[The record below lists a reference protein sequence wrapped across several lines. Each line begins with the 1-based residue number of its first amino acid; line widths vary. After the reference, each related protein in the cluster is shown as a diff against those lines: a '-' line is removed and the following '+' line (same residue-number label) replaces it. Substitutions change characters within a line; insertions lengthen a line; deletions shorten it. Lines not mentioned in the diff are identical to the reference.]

1 MSVVR
6 VAIVTESFLPTWGG
20 ATTTVC
26 HVLDRLAATGHEAM
40 VICPGPAPASYRGFP
55 VRTVRGVKVR
65 GVRVGLPTQSV
76 EHHLQEWQ
84 PDIVHI
90 ATPFGLGAR
99 GLAAARNLR
108 LPNVAV
114 FQTDIPSFLAHHTRP
129 LSDRVSHLSWRWLRH
144 VHSLADVTLAPN
156 TATMNWLAGKGI
168 PRTAVWARGVDTATY
183 NPTLRTGG
191 LARELHQ
198 CLAPN
203 GETVV
208 GYVGRLAAEK
218 ELDRLTE
225 IADLPGISLA
235 IVGDGPAR
243 DRLERALPR
252 AAFLGYRQGME
263 LAGTYAAFDMFV
275 HPGSHEMFGQTLQEA
290 MASGLPVVAAASGGP
305 LDLVRPGVT
314 GLLFDPTR
322 PGALR
327 ESVGGLAAD
336 AAMRERMGHNGRL
349 KIERRA
355 WPAAVDEL
363 LELYSDVVNPA
374 YLRRAA

>member
-1 MSVVR
+1 VYVVR

-20 ATTTVC
+20 VTTTVC

-65 GVRVGLPTQSV
+65 GLRVGLPTA
-76 EHHLQEWQ
+76 EMERHLLEWQ
-84 PDIVHI
+84 PDIVHV
-90 ATPFGLGAR
+90 ASPFGLGAR
-99 GLAAARNLR
+99 GLGAARNLQ
-108 LPNVAV
+108 LPSIAV
-114 FQTDIPSFLAHHTRP
+114 FQTDMPSFLAQHTGP
-129 LSDRVSHLSWRWLRH
+129 MPDRVSHLSWRRLRH

-156 TATMNWLAGKGI
+156 TTTMKSLAAKGI

-183 NPTLRTGG
+183 HPKRRDCG
-191 LARELHQ
+191 LARELRQ

-203 GETVV
+203 GETIV
-208 GYVGRLAAEK
+208 GYVGRLSPEK
-218 ELDRLTE
+218 ELDRLAE
-225 IADLPGISLA
+225 IADLPGTSLA

-243 DRLERALPR
+243 DRLERLLPK
-252 AAFLGYRQGME
+252 ASFLGHRQGME

-290 MASGLPVVAAASGGP
+290 MATGLPVVAAAAGGP
-305 LDLVRPGVT
+305 LDLVRAGVT

-322 PGALR
+322 PGAFR
-327 ESVGGLAAD
+327 EAVGGLVSD
-336 AAMRERMGHNGRL
+336 DAMRNRMGRNGRL
-349 KIERRA
+349 RIECRS
-355 WPAAVDEL
+355 WPAVVDEL
-363 LELYSDVVNPA
+363 VGLYSDVLNPA